1 MRIQNFLTRL
11 IWHCS
16 LIIMLTLSNC
26 KKEGRPFEVK
36 RERPAVNAR
45 SSRFFSDHL
54 PVGPLASAIREF
66 VVKEDQLY
74 HFSEEYA
81 RKIGIPRWDKVISV
95 YSEKKTGIS
104 HENGPYDST
113 VSYIPFVKD
122 SQFQVNACLVIKTIN
137 NDTSFRML
145 YQKEYDDFGP
155 DKARSIF
162 HLFASMEN
170 HVFGTKKFS
179 ITDERLLTNAE
190 KAEMANAGPGRDD
203 ITITYTLD
211 GRPGT
216 QNTNKALATE
226 QCNIITYCIQY
237 GLKPFKAGQL
247 NPKISVNSMD
257 TPCMAWGSYT
267 ECWAQWIDIPDGW
280 GYAPVS
286 GGTGAGSSG
295 GGSGGGDNA
304 SGSNWP
310 SPADP
315 VPCQSGK
322 LANSCEGNGWE
333 PLNRGQVPALEG
345 MLVSGD
351 SFDHNVLI
359 DLSFQTFNSLYEFQ
373 VYKDAVGNRNNT
385 RYDLSI
391 PSTILSQQEK
401 VKRGRYNLNFVGGVD
416 VDVILEKIDGFW
428 QIKEVASDTWG
439 FTPMTSWHQTATRK
453 SLAGNEITLEVL
465 GKLHYNVVIEGIG
478 TIYKQD
484 FKFRLKFNNA
494 TGELASISRF

>member
-26 KKEGRPFEVK
+26 KKEDRPFEVK
-36 RERPAVNAR
+36 PDRPAMNAR

-145 YQKEYDDFGP
+145 YQKEYDDFGLA
-155 DKARSIF
+155 KARNIF

-190 KAEMANAGPGRDD
+190 KVEMANAGPGRDD

-211 GRPGT
+211 RGPGT

-226 QCNIITYCIQY
+226 QCYLITYCIQY
-237 GLKPFKAGQL
+237 GLKPFNAGPLNQL
-247 NPKISVNSMD
+247 LSSNSTD
-257 TPCMAWGSYT
+257 APCTAWGLYT
-267 ECWAQWIDIPDGW
+267 ECWTEWIDIPDGW
-280 GYAPVS
+280 GYVP
-286 GGTGAGSSG
+286 GTGIEPGNSG
-295 GGSGGGDNA
+295 DGGSG
-304 SGSNWP
+304 SGTNWP
-310 SPADP
+310 SPVNP
-315 VPCQSGK
+315 TPCQSGR
-322 LANSCEGNGWE
+322 LASSCEGNGWE
-333 PLNRGQVPALEG
+333 PLTPDQVSAFED
-345 MLVSGD
+345 MLSPGD
-351 SFDHNVLI
+351 NFEYNVLI
-359 DLSFQTFNSLYEFQ
+359 NPSFKTFNSLYEFQ
-373 VYKDAVGNRNNT
+373 VYKDAVGNLNNT

-391 PSTILSQQEK
+391 PSAILSQQEK
-401 VKRGRYNLNFVGGVD
+401 IKRGRYNLNFVGGVD
-416 VDVILEKIDGFW
+416 VDVTLEKIDGFW
-428 QIKEVASDTWG
+428 KIKDVESDTWG
-439 FTPMTSWHQTATRK
+439 FTPMTSWHQAATRK
-453 SLAGNEITLEVL
+453 SLAGNEITLEVF
-465 GKLHYNVVIEGIG
+465 GKLHYNVIIDGIG

-494 TGELASISRF
+494 TGELISISRF